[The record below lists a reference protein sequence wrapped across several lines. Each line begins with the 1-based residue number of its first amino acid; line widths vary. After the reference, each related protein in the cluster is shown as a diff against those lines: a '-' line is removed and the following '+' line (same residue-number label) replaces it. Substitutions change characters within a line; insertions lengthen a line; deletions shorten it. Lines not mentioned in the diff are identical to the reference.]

1 MSNIKINTDHIENI
15 TKWNDCTIEIA
26 EGETI
31 AFNLIK
37 TRNGSQ
43 NYSVEI
49 LTEMDLAQ
57 KRIWEKYIVN
67 RCKKDGVELKTQ
79 THTD

>member
-26 EGETI
+26 EGEI
-31 AFNLIK
+31 LAFNLIK

-43 NYSVEI
+43 NYSAEI
-49 LTEMDLAQ
+49 LSDIPEEE
-57 KRIWEKYIVN
+57 KVIWEKYIVN

-79 THTD
+79 THND

>member
-26 EGETI
+26 EGEILT
-31 AFNLIK
+31 FNLIK

-49 LTEMDLAQ
+49 LTAMDSVEKA
-57 KRIWEKYIVN
+57 IWEKYIVS
-67 RCKKDGVELKTQ
+67 RCKKEGVELKTQ
-79 THTD
+79 AHTD